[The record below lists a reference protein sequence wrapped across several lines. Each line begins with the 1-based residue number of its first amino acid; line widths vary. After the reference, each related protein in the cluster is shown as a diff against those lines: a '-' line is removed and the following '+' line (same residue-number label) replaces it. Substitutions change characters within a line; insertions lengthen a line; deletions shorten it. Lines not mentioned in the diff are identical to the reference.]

1 MSFSSFFSGS
11 AVVGFSGSRAACPVL
26 RSAFSAAAAAV
37 PASSSVVVG
46 CARGVDELARA
57 AFPSAS
63 VFAVSSGRWGR
74 GRGAFAGRSVA
85 FVRALSSSSGV
96 LVSLPAVG
104 SVPAAG
110 LVPSSSSSRCFS
122 GGGSGSW
129 ASLAFAVGLGVRCL
143 VFLGSS
149 PVPAGWSFSPVAG
162 SPGWFESAPVGVQ
175 LSLF

>member
-1 MSFSSFFSGS
+1 MFPQSLRS
-11 AVVGFSGSRAACPVL
+11 AFMVGFSGSRVACPVL
-26 RSAFSAAAAAV
+26 RSAFASVLPAV
-37 PASSSVVVG
+37 GCPPSVAVG

-57 AFPSAS
+57 AFPGAS
-63 VFAVSSGRWGR
+63 VFSVSSGAWGS
-74 GRGAFAGRSVA
+74 GRSAFARRSVA
-85 FVRALSSSSGV
+85 FVSALASSGGV

-104 SVPAAG
+104 SRPVAG

-129 ASLAFAVGLGVRCL
+129 ASLAFAVGSGVPCF

-149 PVPAGWSFSPVAG
+149 PAPAGWGLVPVSG
-162 SPGWFESAPVGVQ
+162 CPGWFEFVPAGVQ